1 MTTEPKIETK
11 TEEDDNL
18 EDSRAPLLEHLK
30 ELRQRLINAIIAVII
45 GFAACLFFVRHIF
58 DMLVRPYHK
67 AVAKVNIDL
76 LAADKPLIE
85 GNMIYTQVLEKFFV
99 NLKLAMFGG
108 IVLAFPII
116 AYQVYRFVAPG
127 LYKNERG
134 AFLPY
139 LVLSPLLFTAGASM
153 VFFYIFP
160 FVLEFGLRQQ
170 QDFSTG
176 ASVSLLPKVSEYL
189 SLATTMF
196 LAFGLSFQLP
206 VVLTLLGRIG
216 VVSAANLRKGR
227 RYALVGIFFF
237 AAFATPP
244 DPITQIALGAAIYLL
259 YEISI
264 FSVKLVEKKRKEDK

>member
-1 MTTEPKIETK
+1 MTTEPKIETE
-11 TEEDDNL
+11 TPADESL

-139 LVLSPLLFTAGASM
+139 LIMSPLLFTAGASM